1 MGKSEAKAVY
11 DLYDNENNGQLIG
24 SVVIRDSWDG
34 DRYVDVYNGDRT
46 SKYDHDH
53 AWSSE
58 QDTSKEMGYH
68 GYRTRD

>member
-53 AWSSE
+53 AWSS
-58 QDTSKEMGYH
+58 
-68 GYRTRD
+68 